1 MDDFQFDQQSDFV
14 KKQIAVR
21 KNRDDRTY
29 DPDNMEYWIKQDV
42 KDFIIDINHEI
53 LRELLETE
61 HWMRCVLEE
70 SEVTSIIVPKLGKQ
84 ITVKDACQLAIV
96 RIGTMKKILRV
107 MKKYADVKH
116 SEESQT

>member
-70 SEVTSIIVPKLGKQ
+70 SEVASIIVPKLGKQ

-116 SEESQT
+116 SEKSQT